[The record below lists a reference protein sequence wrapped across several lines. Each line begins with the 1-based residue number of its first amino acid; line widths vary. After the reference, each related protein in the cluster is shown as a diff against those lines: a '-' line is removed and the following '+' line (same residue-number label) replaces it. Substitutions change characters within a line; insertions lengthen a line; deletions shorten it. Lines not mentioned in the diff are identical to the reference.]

1 MAGEVNPVAVKEK
14 LAEGLIAVGA
24 VEFGTFTLASGQRS
38 DVYVNIKR
46 AITRPD
52 LLALCAKAMSVH
64 ARGADRIAGVELGAV
79 PLAVATSLE
88 TGLPYV
94 MVRKQPKGHGT
105 RGWFEGDLER
115 GDRVVMV
122 EDVTT
127 TAGSCVKGL
136 NALREAG
143 ARIDTVVVV
152 VDRCEG
158 AAEALEAA
166 GATLIPILTLDE
178 LRAQR

>member
-1 MAGEVNPVAVKEK
+1 MGEEVDPVVVKER
-14 LAEGLIAVGA
+14 LAEGLLAVGA
-24 VEFGTFTLASGQRS
+24 VEFGEFTLASGKKS

-52 LLALCAKAMSVH
+52 LLALCAKAMSLH
-64 ARGADRIAGVELGAV
+64 ARDVDRIAGVELGAV
-79 PLAVATSLE
+79 PLAVATALE

-94 MVRKQPKGHGT
+94 MVRKQPKGHGKE
-105 RGWFEGDLER
+105 GWFEGD
-115 GDRVVMV
+115 RVLLV

-127 TAGSCVKGL
+127 TAGSSVKGIM
-136 NALREAG
+136 ALREGG
-143 ARIDTVVVV
+143 AWVDTVVVV

-158 AAEALEAA
+158 ATEALRAA